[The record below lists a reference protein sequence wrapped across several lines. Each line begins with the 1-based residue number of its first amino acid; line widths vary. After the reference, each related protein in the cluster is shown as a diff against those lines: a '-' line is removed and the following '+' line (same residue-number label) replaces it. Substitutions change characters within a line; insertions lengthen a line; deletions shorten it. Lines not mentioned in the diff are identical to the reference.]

1 MRRGDAGDAASRRRP
16 SQPLAPSAA
25 PSLTESAHSPQ
36 RVPAVLPATADETDM
51 PDVNPLTLT
60 VDSSIPTYR
69 PQYERIAELIVE
81 YIRTHQLHPDD
92 RLPTEQEFAEQFG
105 VSRAIVR
112 DAIKVLTPSGVVR
125 TRRGSGIFVGEQKS
139 LSASAPLNLAPLV
152 PPEHI
157 GELFA
162 FRCIQEMQT
171 ARLAAQHVS
180 VAELR
185 AIEQSLT
192 TNRQAAAIEDWDI
205 FLRSDDEFHHGIA
218 LAAHNLF
225 LVEAVAS
232 ILRLQRWAIKVLTGG
247 APGSMQA
254 AVQQHG
260 AIFDAIRDGSPDRA
274 AEAARIHVESVF
286 ANYQQEA
293 RRRLIG
299 EHQPD

>member
-1 MRRGDAGDAASRRRP
+1 MN
-16 SQPLAPSAA
+16 
-25 PSLTESAHSPQ
+25 
-36 RVPAVLPATADETDM
+36 AT
-51 PDVNPLTLT
+51 PLTGEPQAPL
-60 VDSSIPTYR
+60 YR
-69 PQYERIAELIVE
+69 PQYERITELIVQ
-81 YIRTHQLHPDD
+81 YIRKHELRPGD

-112 DAIKVLTPSGVVR
+112 DAIKMLTPSGVVR
-125 TRRGSGIFVGEQKS
+125 TRRGSGIFVSEQTS
-139 LSASAPLNLAPLV
+139 LSSSTSLNLAPIV

-157 GELFA
+157 RELFD

-171 ARLAAQHVS
+171 ARLAAQHIS

-185 AIEQSLT
+185 AIEQSLA
-192 TNRQAAAIEDWDI
+192 TNRAAAASEDLET

-218 LAAHNLF
+218 LAAHNVF

-247 APGSMQA
+247 APGSTQT
-254 AVQQHG
+254 AVQQHT
-260 AIFDAIRDGSPDRA
+260 ALFEAIRDGSPERA
-274 AEAARIHVESVF
+274 ADAARTHVESVF

-299 EHQPD
+299 ESEPD